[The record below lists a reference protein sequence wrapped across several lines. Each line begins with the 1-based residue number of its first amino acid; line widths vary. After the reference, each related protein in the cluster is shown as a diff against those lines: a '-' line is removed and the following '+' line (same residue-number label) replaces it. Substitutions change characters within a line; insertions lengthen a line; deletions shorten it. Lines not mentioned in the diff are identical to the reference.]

1 LKKVIN
7 RRKHKKMKTKIF
19 TSMTGSSLE
28 KKVNTF
34 LESANIEVFK
44 VEFQAT
50 TSGYAALILYKEK
63 K

>member
-1 LKKVIN
+1 
-7 RRKHKKMKTKIF
+7 MKTKIF